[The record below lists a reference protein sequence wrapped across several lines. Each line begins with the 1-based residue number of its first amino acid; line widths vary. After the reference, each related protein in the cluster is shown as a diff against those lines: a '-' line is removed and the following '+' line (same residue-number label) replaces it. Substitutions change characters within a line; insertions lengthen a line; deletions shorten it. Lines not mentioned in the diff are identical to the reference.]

1 LSEVLAATAKVDIKS
16 ARARRT
22 LERLKAYGNV
32 PAGIADLDAKF
43 ERHLRLFL
51 AVQDWMD
58 ANAIDA
64 AGFQCWTSLQQN
76 YGCAACLTMSMM
88 SEGLR
93 PLACEVD
100 VAGVT
105 AMYALVL
112 ASGSPAAIVD
122 WNNNYGDDLDKCVL
136 FHCSNWPK
144 DILTDIPVMRHND
157 ILANT
162 LGEARTFGPLHGRAK
177 PEPFT
182 YLRVETDDV
191 NGCIAA
197 YAGEGRFT
205 DDPLDSFGGLGVVE
219 VPRLQE
225 LLQFICDEGFEHH
238 VAVNLSLVADAVVD
252 AFDTYLGWDVYYHQ

>member
-1 LSEVLAATAKVDIKS
+1 VDLSEIIAATAKVDIKS
-16 ARARRT
+16 TRARRT

-32 PAGIADLDAKF
+32 PVGIADLDAKF

-88 SEGLR
+88 SDGLR

-112 ASGSPAAIVD
+112 ASGNAAAIVD
-122 WNNNYGDDLDKCVL
+122 WNNNYGDDRNKCVAQ
-136 FHCSNWPK
+136 HCSNYPK
-144 DILTDIPVMRHND
+144 SFLGND
-157 ILANT
+157 VEVSTLDVLGRA
-162 LGEARTFGPLHGRAK
+162 LGEERCFGAVKGKAGPG
-177 PEPFT
+177 PMT
-182 YLRVETDDV
+182 YLRFSTEAATA
-191 NGCIAA
+191 GCAVIGQGSLRTILSTCRAA
-197 YAGEGRFT
+197 SPCIPNLRDCSSSSARRASSITARWSGRT
-205 DDPLDSFGGLGVVE
+205 APIS
-219 VPRLQE
+219 
-225 LLQFICDEGFEHH
+225 
-238 VAVNLSLVADAVVD
+238 
-252 AFDTYLGWDVYYHQ
+252 